1 MSRHGS
7 GRLADPQRDEL
18 ALRHPHQLAVLRR
31 AILCF
36 LLGDPAPQQI
46 RIEAMVQGYRR
57 DRNTRLHALLHYLGL
72 ELGAMPTSAPYWRA
86 LFDSVHVST

>member
-1 MSRHGS
+1 MSGTAVVGSPIRNGMNSPCGTSSTRGPQARH
-7 GRLADPQRDEL
+7 
-18 ALRHPHQLAVLRR
+18 
-31 AILCF
+31 LCF

-57 DRNTRLHALLHYLGL
+57 DRNTRLHALLHCLGL